1 VIAAKDGVEALD
13 RMAEQGAAIKAVVTD
28 IMMPAMDGLA
38 MTRVLRRINS
48 TLPVIATTGLLNPQG
63 EEDRAAQLR
72 ELGVIYFLRKP
83 FAAEELLA
91 ALHGVLQTK
100 A

>member
-1 VIAAKDGVEALD
+1 
-13 RMAEQGAAIKAVVTD
+13 
-28 IMMPAMDGLA
+28 
-38 MTRVLRRINS
+38 
-48 TLPVIATTGLLNPQG
+48 
-63 EEDRAAQLR
+63 LR